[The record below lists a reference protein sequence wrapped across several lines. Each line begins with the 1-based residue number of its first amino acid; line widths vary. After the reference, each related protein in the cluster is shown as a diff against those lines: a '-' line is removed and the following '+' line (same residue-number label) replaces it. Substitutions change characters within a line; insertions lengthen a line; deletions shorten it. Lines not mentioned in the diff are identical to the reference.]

1 MIERGNIRKL
11 QPLSK
16 KVLTANE
23 AAFMYGLAPGTLAN
37 WRHARVGPKFYKL
50 GGKVAYFLEDL
61 DNWARQAPVETISS
75 IK

>member
-50 GGKVAYFLEDL
+50 GGKVAYFIDDL
-61 DNWARQAPVETISS
+61 DSWARKEPVLTQDS
-75 IK
+75 